1 MPTYDYKCTQCGYD
15 FEMFQ
20 SMSEDHIKKCPECE
34 GIVRRL
40 VGGGSGLIFKGSGF
54 YLTDYGKGK
63 DQKKKA
69 DGQNGKEK
77 KTTKTD
83 KTKEKKTENKKSE

>member
-1 MPTYDYKCTQCGYD
+1 
-15 FEMFQ
+15 MFQ

>member
-20 SMSEDHIKKCPECE
+20 TMSESHIKDCPECD
-34 GIVRRL
+34 GTVRRL

-63 DQKKKA
+63 DQKKKHMHT
-69 DGQNGKEK
+69 GYGK
-77 KTTKTD
+77 
-83 KTKEKKTENKKSE
+83 